1 MKANLFMSIIA
12 AMLINLTFAGTCMA
26 QWPECVL
33 VCKNNNSKCVRIGQ
47 VTNGW
52 SLCGS
57 CTCGS
62 HGHAKVDD
70 KNVIT
75 EISAS
80 VIYSNPGSNTIT
92 VKVPHVQEGELLV
105 ADLFGQTVYKA
116 KLNSEEEKIDV
127 GIYPVGMYIA
137 RWSNGEN
144 TEMRIISVTE

>member
-1 MKANLFMSIIA
+1 
-12 AMLINLTFAGTCMA
+12 
-26 QWPECVL
+26 
-33 VCKNNNSKCVRIGQ
+33 
-47 VTNGW
+47 
-52 SLCGS
+52 
-57 CTCGS
+57 
-62 HGHAKVDD
+62 VDD